1 MKNINFILIFS
12 FLLFSCNKDEF
23 VQPDY
28 IVFGAIQGDCDNGC
42 RFVYYLD
49 NSKLSEDETVKYFSA
64 RNLAI
69 FTTSLSNDKFL
80 LAKDLL
86 NKVPVALTKTNRTI
100 FIDLNAGNSNLWY
113 AEIKLDGRVYN
124 WTFDN
129 SPSGTPSY
137 LKPFA
142 DEVIKVSNLIR

>member
-1 MKNINFILIFS
+1 MKQFIYIFVCS
-12 FLLFSCNKDEF
+12 IFLFSCKKEEF

-28 IVFGAIQGDCDNGC
+28 IVFGAFQGDCADGC

-49 NSKLSEDETVKYFSA
+49 NNKLTEDETVKYFSTQ
-64 RNLAI
+64 NLAI
-69 FTTSLSNDKFL
+69 FTTTLPNDKFL

-86 NKVPVALTKTNRTI
+86 NKVPTALTETNRTL
-100 FIDLNAGNSNLWY
+100 FIDLNASNPNLWY
-113 AEIKLDGRVYN
+113 AEIKLNGRVFT

-129 SPSGTPSY
+129 SPSSTPSY

-142 DEVIKVSNLIR
+142 DEVIRVSNLIR

>member
-1 MKNINFILIFS
+1 MKHLIFILFV
-12 FLLFSCNKDEF
+12 LLFSSCKKEEF

-28 IVFGAIQGDCDNGC
+28 IVFGAIQGNCDDGC

-49 NSKLSEDETVKYFSA
+49 NTKLAEDVTAKYFST
-64 RNLAI
+64 RNLAS
-69 FTTSLSNDKFL
+69 FTSALSNDNFL

-86 NKVPVALTKTNRTI
+86 NKVPTALTKTNKTI
-100 FIDLNAGNSNLWY
+100 FIDLNSGSPDLWY
-113 AEIKLDGRVYN
+113 AEIKLNGRIFT

-129 SPSGTPSY
+129 APSSTPAY

-142 DEVIKVSNLIR
+142 DEVINVSNSLR